1 MEQAYYTLEQA
12 KYMLQVSEST
22 IRRGMKSGV
31 IPRAKFSGKI
41 LIPAWFFKQAL
52 DGGAIKQAS
61 DI

>member
-12 KYMLQVSEST
+12 KQMLQVSEST
-22 IRRGMKSGV
+22 IRRAMKRGE

-52 DGGAIKQAS
+52 EGGKAIG
-61 DI
+61 